1 MSRVTILVGLPGSG
15 KSTIAKHLYE
25 VYGAKIVCPDTIR
38 KELTGDEGDQSR
50 NTEVFRIAEN
60 QIYEAVAKRE
70 DVIYDAT
77 NVHRFG
83 RMVLIQKIR
92 KCYEDC
98 IIDCI
103 IVAPNIDEVRYRNN
117 NRERKVPDEVINRM
131 LSNWETP
138 MEFEGFNN
146 IYINHAG
153 DENYEN
159 FRADRRVK
167 RCYLNKPVYEG
178 EFEKTNQ
185 YHRDLMRVIIESS
198 NIAEYR
204 WDNAM
209 RDEVLVASAFV
220 HCGVSLIP
228 EVTSEDAHRHIGAY
242 VALTYC
248 YDKLMVNPVY
258 ISYLVESHEYGP
270 EEWIRWDDI
279 HAYSCVEEL
288 HSACVKLTM

>member
-1 MSRVTILVGLPGSG
+1 MSRVTMLVGLPGSG
-15 KSTIAKHLYE
+15 KSTIARQLHNL
-25 VYGAKIVCPDTIR
+25 YGATIVCPDTIR
-38 KELTGDEGDQSR
+38 KELTGDENDQSR

-60 QIYEAVAKRE
+60 RIYEAVAKRE

-77 NVHRFG
+77 NVHRFS

-92 KCYEDC
+92 KCYEGC

-138 MEFEGFNN
+138 MKFEGFDN

-178 EFEKTNQ
+178 EFEETNK
-185 YHRDLMRVIIESS
+185 YHRDLMRVVIESS

-220 HCGVSLIP
+220 HCGVGQVDLVSQFA
-228 EVTSEDAHRHIGAY
+228 SAGAY

-248 YDKLMVNPVY
+248 YDNLMVDPVY

-279 HAYSCVEEL
+279 HAYSCVEAL